1 MGVTVG
7 QGGSEKCIWKIFYR
21 GHPEI
26 GTPGT
31 PWGLHGTK
39 IFFEKISLKKLS
51 GYMLAGLGVIMG
63 KKLFLPKNGYL
74 RL

>member
-31 PWGLHGTK
+31 PWGSHGTK
-39 IFFEKISLKKLS
+39 KNFRKNFSQKVIWVYVGRFR
-51 GYMLAGLGVIMG
+51 GYYG
-63 KKLFLPKNGYL
+63 
-74 RL
+74 